1 MVLLSQSQNIRVQG
15 SMKKGV
21 IFLTIT
27 LNESLIKFLLPVCVT
42 LNSPSLEV
50 LILKIGMLPL
60 RYN

>member
-1 MVLLSQSQNIRVQG
+1 
-15 SMKKGV
+15 MKKGV